1 MPLARYGVLA
11 GRVVGRRAEGGPDDL
26 DLAGWSIVDQAKRRL
41 VLDGG
46 ALPAGEAVRVALGST
61 VQLGNRGGLVTLLDP
76 EGLKVDGVAD
86 TKSQA
91 AAEGWSVV
99 F

>member
-1 MPLARYGVLA
+1 
-11 GRVVGRRAEGGPDDL
+11 
-26 DLAGWSIVDQAKRRL
+26 VDQAKRRL
-41 VLDGG
+41 VLGGG
-46 ALPAGEAVRVALGST
+46 ALPAGDAVRIVLAPP

-76 EGLKVDGVAD
+76 EGLKVDGIAY

-91 AAEGWSVV
+91 SAEGWSVV